1 MFSRKTKIV
10 CSMGPTTESLDVVCD
25 LLRAGMNVARF
36 NFSHSD
42 HAYHKQNM
50 ENVREASRITGIPCA
65 LLLDTKGPEIRTG
78 IVPGDGKV
86 SIRQG
91 DEFLVTN
98 DDSPTTAAVPAGAD
112 GAPGGTGSPGSPG
125 SPGIPG
131 RISLSWK
138 KLPEEIKKDCRILI
152 ADGLIEL
159 LVLSTDGKSTIT
171 CRAMNSGSIGSK
183 KNVNVIG
190 IHPDVPVLSEQDKK
204 DIEFGV
210 SMGIDFIA
218 ASFISSPADVVSIL
232 RFIEPFNTK
241 VRVISKIENEEGLDN
256 IEDIIAVSA
265 GVMVARGDLG
275 VQLATERIPLAQ
287 KKIIQACNLA
297 GKPVITATQ
306 MLDSMITNPRPT
318 RAELTDV
325 ANAIFD
331 GTDAV
336 MLSGETANGAYPVE
350 AVKTMAK
357 IARTVEASDDYKR
370 KMRSD
375 HRFDRKHSGI
385 AEIMTHAAYQTATD
399 IEAAALVSPTLS
411 GNTAR
416 LLSMFRPE
424 QPIIAA
430 TPNETVQRQLL
441 LNWGVVPLLVKVAED
456 SEEMTQNAMRVAI
469 DTGYLKKSD
478 KVVMVAGVPIISPM
492 MINTVRVFFVG
503 NVLARGQNGGGYSSL
518 SAAKRPAA
526 AALSGAYVPT
536 AAAAQIHNGV
546 GEPARDDSGYR
557 VTGRVVRAETL
568 EDAFVALRKKG
579 GEILVTRNLDMSFVP
594 ILRVVSGLVI
604 ENPTELGEDTLSMI
618 NPNLVWVSQV
628 SGAMKTLEPGLTI
641 TVDSKEKLVYEGTI

>member
-10 CSMGPTTESLDVVCD
+10 CSMGPTTENLDVVCD

-42 HAYHKQNM
+42 HPYHKANM
-50 ENVREASRITGIPCA
+50 ERVREASRITGIPCA

-78 IVPGDGKV
+78 LVPNDGKIE
-86 SIRQG
+86 IREG
-91 DEFLVTN
+91 DTILCTN
-98 DDSPTTAAVPAGAD
+98 DDGPTVAA
-112 GAPGGTGSPGSPG
+112 GSPEAGG
-125 SPGIPG
+125 AGKPG
-131 RISLSWK
+131 RIALSWK

-159 LVLSTDGKSTIT
+159 LVLETDGKSVIT
-171 CRAMNSGSIGSK
+171 AKALNSGKIGSR

-204 DIEFGV
+204 DIEFGI
-210 SMGIDFIA
+210 SMGIDYIA
-218 ASFISSPADVVSIL
+218 ASFVSSPADVVSIL
-232 RFIEPFNTK
+232 RFIEPFGSK
-241 VRVISKIENEEGLDN
+241 VKVIAKIENEEGLDS
-256 IEDIIAVSA
+256 IDDIVAVSA

-287 KKIIQACNLA
+287 KKIIQSCNRA

-357 IARTVEASDDYKR
+357 IALTVEASEEYKA
-370 KMRSD
+370 KMRATNPESRVNGD
-375 HRFDRKHSGI
+375 VSRSVACG
-385 AEIMTHAAYQTATD
+385 AYRTATE
-399 IEAAALVSPTLS
+399 IGAAALVTPTMS
-411 GNTAR
+411 GTTAR
-416 LLSMFRPE
+416 LLSNYRPE

-430 TPNETVQRQLL
+430 TPHETVMRQLL
-441 LNWGVVPLLVKVAED
+441 LHWGVFPVMVPVAED
-456 SEEMTQNAMRVAI
+456 SEAMTQNCMRAAL
-469 DTGYLKKSD
+469 DTGVLKPAD
-478 KVVMVAGVPIISPM
+478 KVVMMFGMPIVSP
-492 MINTVRVFFVG
+492 IVVNTIRVIYVG
-503 NVLARGQNGGGYSSL
+503 NVLARGANGGGINRK
-518 SAAKRPAA
+518 SAKIANPDESA
-526 AALSGAYVPT
+526 
-536 AAAAQIHNGV
+536 
-546 GEPARDDSGYR
+546 YR
-557 VTGRVVRAETL
+557 VTGRVVRAESL

-579 GEILVTRNLDMSFVP
+579 GEILVVRNLDMSYVP
-594 ILRVVSGLVI
+594 ILRLVDGLVI
-604 ENPTELGEDTLSMI
+604 ENPTEMNEEILSMI
-618 NPNLVWVSQV
+618 NPNLVWISQV
-628 SGAMKTLEPGLTI
+628 PESMKILEPGFTV
-641 TVDSKEKLVYEGTI
+641 TVDSREKLVYEGTI

>member
-1 MFSRKTKIV
+1 
-10 CSMGPTTESLDVVCD
+10 MGPTTESLDVVCD

-42 HAYHKQNM
+42 HAYHKTNM
-50 ENVREASRITGIPCA
+50 ERVREASRITGIPCA

-78 IVPGDGKV
+78 LVPDDGKV
-86 SIRQG
+86 DIREG
-91 DEFLVTN
+91 ETFLMTN
-98 DDSPTTAAVPAGAD
+98 DDGPTVAATEGK
-112 GAPGGTGSPGSPG
+112 
-125 SPGIPG
+125 PG

-152 ADGLIEL
+152 ADGLIEM
-159 LVLSTDGKSTIT
+159 LVLETDKKSTIT
-171 CRAMNSGSIGSK
+171 CRAMNAGKIGSK

-204 DIEFGV
+204 DLEFGI

-218 ASFISSPADVVSIL
+218 ASFVSSAADVVSIL
-232 RFIEPFNTK
+232 RFIEPFGSK

-256 IEDIIAVSA
+256 IAEIIAVSA
-265 GVMVARGDLG
+265 GIMVARGDLG
-275 VQLATERIPLAQ
+275 VQLETERIPLAQ
-287 KKIIQACNLA
+287 KKIIQACNFA

-336 MLSGETANGAYPVE
+336 MLSGETANGSYPVE
-350 AVKTMAK
+350 AVKMMAK
-357 IARTVEASDDYKR
+357 IAGTVEKSEEYRA
-370 KMRSD
+370 KMRQF
-375 HRFDRKHSGI
+375 HRFDRKSSGI
-385 AEIMTHAAYQTATD
+385 AEIMAHAAYDTATE
-399 IEAAALVSPTLS
+399 IEASAILTPTIS

-416 LLSMFRPE
+416 LLSTFRPE
-424 QPIIAA
+424 QAILAA

-441 LNWGVVPLLVKVAED
+441 LNWGVVPLLVKIAED
-456 SEEMTQNAMRVAI
+456 SEEMTQNALRVAI
-469 DTGYLKKSD
+469 DAKALNLSD
-478 KVVMVAGVPIISPM
+478 KVVMVAGMPIVSPM
-492 MINTVRVFFVG
+492 MVNTIRVLFVG
-503 NVLARGQNGGGYSSL
+503 NVLARGQAGGGC
-518 SAAKRPAA
+518 KRQDGRTDASC
-526 AALSGAYVPT
+526 LTDG
-536 AAAAQIHNGV
+536 
-546 GEPARDDSGYR
+546 SGYR

-594 ILRVVSGLVI
+594 ILRVVNGLVI
-604 ENPTELGEDTLSMI
+604 ENPTDISEETLSMI
-618 NPNLVWVSQV
+618 NPNLIWVSEV
-628 SGAMKTLEPGLTI
+628 SGAMKTLEPGF
-641 TVDSKEKLVYEGTI
+641 TVTLDSREKLVYEGTI

>member
-10 CSMGPTTESLDVVCD
+10 CSMGPTTEDISVVCD

-42 HAYHKQNM
+42 HPYHRKNM

-78 IVPGDGKV
+78 TVAGDGKID
-86 SIRQG
+86 IREG
-91 DEFLVTN
+91 DLFLVTN
-98 DDSPTTAAVPAGAD
+98 DGSECVAASGEPGA
-112 GAPGGTGSPGSPG
+112 ASSK
-125 SPGIPG
+125 PG

-138 KLPEEIKKDCRILI
+138 KLPEEIKADCRILI
-152 ADGLIEL
+152 ADGLVEL
-159 LVLSTDGKSTIT
+159 LVLETDGKAVIT
-171 CRAMNSGSIGSK
+171 CRALNNGRIGSK

-190 IHPDVPVLSEQDKK
+190 IHPDIPVLSEQDKK
-204 DIEFGV
+204 DIEFGIG
-210 SMGIDFIA
+210 MGIDYIA
-218 ASFISSPADVVSIL
+218 ASFVSSPADVISIL
-232 RFIEPFNTK
+232 RFIEPFGSK
-241 VRVISKIENEEGLDN
+241 VRIIAKIENEEGLDN
-256 IEDIIAVSA
+256 IEDIIEVAA

-287 KKIIQACNLA
+287 KRIIQACNKA

-350 AVKTMAK
+350 AVKMLVK
-357 IARTVEASDDYKR
+357 IAVTVEASDDYKN
-370 KMRSD
+370 KMRQFL
-375 HRFDRKHSGI
+375 RFDREHSGI
-385 AEIMTHAAYQTATD
+385 AEIMAHAAYRTATD
-399 IEAAALVSPTLS
+399 IEAAAIVTPTIS

-424 QPIIAA
+424 QHIIAA
-430 TPNETVQRQLL
+430 TPNATVQRQLL

-456 SEEMTQNAMRVAI
+456 SEEMTQNAMRVGLDA
-469 DTGYLKKSD
+469 GALVRSD
-478 KVVMVAGVPIISPM
+478 KVVMVAGMPIVSPM
-492 MINTVRVFFVG
+492 MVNTIRILFVG
-503 NVLARGQNGGGYSSL
+503 NVLARGLYGGGCTVRPGHGEGAS
-518 SAAKRPAA
+518 PAA
-526 AALSGAYVPT
+526 AG
-536 AAAAQIHNGV
+536 NG
-546 GEPARDDSGYR
+546 ETHRA
-557 VTGRVVRAETL
+557 TGRVVRAETL

-579 GEILVTRNLDMSFVP
+579 GEILVTRNLDMSYVP
-594 ILRVVSGLVI
+594 LLRVVSGLIV
-604 ENPTELGEDTLSMI
+604 ENPSEISDEVLSMI
-618 NPNLVWVSQV
+618 NPSLIWLSQV
-628 SGAMKTLEPGLTI
+628 SLAMRILEPGFTV
-641 TVDSKEKLVYEGTI
+641 TVDSKEKIVYEGTI

>member
-1 MFSRKTKIV
+1 
-10 CSMGPTTESLDVVCD
+10 MGPTTENIDVVCD

-36 NFSHSD
+36 NFSHSNHD
-42 HAYHKQNM
+42 YHKANM
-50 ENVREASRITGIPCA
+50 ERVREASRITGIPCA

-78 IVPGDGKV
+78 LVADDGKIE
-86 SIRQG
+86 IREG
-91 DEFLVTN
+91 DSFVFTN
-98 DDSPTTAAVPAGAD
+98 DDCLSVAA
-112 GAPGGTGSPGSPG
+112 GSPGAG
-125 SPGIPG
+125 GAGKPG

-138 KLPEEIKKDCRILI
+138 KLPSEIKKDCRILI
-152 ADGLIEL
+152 ADGLLEM
-159 LVLSTDGKSTIT
+159 LVLSTDGKSEIL
-171 CRAMNSGSIGSK
+171 CRALNAGKIGSK
-183 KNVNVIG
+183 KNVNVLG

-204 DIEFGV
+204 DLEFGIK
-210 SMGIDFIA
+210 MGIDYIA
-218 ASFISSPADVVSIL
+218 ASFVSSPSDVVSIL
-232 RFIEPFNTK
+232 RFIEPFGSK

-256 IEDIIAVSA
+256 INEIIAVSD

-306 MLDSMITNPRPT
+306 MLDSMINNPRPT

-350 AVKTMAK
+350 TVKMMAK
-357 IARTVEASDDYKR
+357 IARTVEASEEYQG
-370 KMRSD
+370 KMRQF
-375 HRFDRKHSGI
+375 HRYETKSAGV
-385 AEIMTHAAYQTATD
+385 AAVMAHAAYQTASD
-399 IEAAALVSPTLS
+399 IEAAALITPTIS

-416 LLSMFRPE
+416 LLSTFRPE

-441 LNWGVVPLLVKVAED
+441 LNWGVVPLLVKIAED
-456 SEEMTQNAMRVAI
+456 SEEMTQNAMRVAL
-469 DTGYLKKSD
+469 DTGFLSKSD
-478 KVVMVAGVPIISPM
+478 RVVMVAGTPIVSPM
-492 MINTVRVFFVG
+492 MVNTIRVLFVG
-503 NVLARGQNGGGYSSL
+503 NVLARGTMGGGSVRDKDRV
-518 SAAKRPAA
+518 AGNVANANGTHTN
-526 AALSGAYVPT
+526 GA
-536 AAAAQIHNGV
+536 
-546 GEPARDDSGYR
+546 EFR

-594 ILRVVSGLVI
+594 ILRVVNGLVI
-604 ENPTELGEDTLSMI
+604 ENPTEISEETLSMI

-628 SGAMKTLEPGLTI
+628 PGAMKTLEPGFTV
-641 TVDSKEKLVYEGTI
+641 TVDSHEKLVYEGTI